1 MATVKERDFAPQQLE
16 PQLDDHP
23 EQLPAQDHSDS
34 DSTATDSSDEFDWD
48 KDDDEAQVVETH
60 AVKAKRGRALWLLF
74 MKLARPIR
82 ILLAG
87 IIGCAILIAPL
98 LVFELRFE
106 SNPARPHVKAWSLWF
121 AIIWA
126 AGCLTSMLIENL
138 PRFIIAIIIL
148 FGGQVERLKIQLEL
162 TLAVKFW
169 LKLVLDVAWAWISLS
184 VIRAFEKPPGSYW
197 VIVNRVMQA
206 LFSAAIILFFEKLF
220 LRFVAINFHQKAL
233 ADRLAENR
241 LGLKALDR
249 LSNAQPTVRKT
260 AYGKRGRKTPTG
272 SVDFSAL
279 RLKDPE
285 VTQHTPTASK
295 TPKQTPTRKQRRR
308 KAMTSIIV
316 DQVGG
321 AIGQVALKNSRFNRA
336 GDISGLDS
344 ARKLARKLFGA
355 LSDVYPPRSHLLVE
369 DFYPYFHS
377 TAEATAAFAL
387 FDKDGNGDISKKEMR
402 EAVQRIYRE
411 RKALT
416 SSLKDVGSAV
426 AKLDAVLV
434 AACLI
439 MVIFVC
445 LLIFNRNDTLTS
457 LVPLATIILGF
468 SFIFGNS
475 AATLFNSLIF
485 IFSTHVFDVGDLVI
499 IDDQVL
505 MVREFGL
512 FATTF
517 RRVDGQEVIAPNS
530 LLASSKIVHN
540 LRRSHSMW
548 ETTNLMV
555 AYTTPLEVLEELR
568 ARITAY
574 VAANNREWS
583 NSALN
588 IDKMDY
594 QNAIHL
600 IVAME
605 HRSHWQDWGGR
616 WTRRTAF
623 MRHLKTVLEELDVR
637 YSLPVQ
643 PVVFPNGLPPVSSP
657 QGPDLGNGGS
667 FLSSDSRL
675 MPQARPFRFGK
686 HEPHIQSR
694 RVTAPSHIFLP
705 PTTSAG
711 ATSPLD
717 TRRTTF
723 PDMTSMDEDILSD
736 VVPSNIVSR
745 QPSQGADGESE
756 YDEEMPSAAEEEEQ
770 QDELQEDEDV
780 PKASTSRTTRKRSEK
795 TQKRK
800 VAEGKLHV
808 KRQEMDKAKIA
819 DAAKRYSYLLGQT
832 ELFKHF
838 VDIKRAKDPEYAA
851 LMDAQQPKAKGRG
864 RKKAVDASARHRKS
878 EKEEDEEM
886 LKDGEAAVDGD
897 DQPYVFESSPSFI
910 NGEMRSYQL
919 QGLNWMVSL
928 HHNGLNGILADEMG
942 LGKTLQTIS
951 FLSYLKFHKDVH
963 GPHLVVVPKSTL
975 QNWAREFERWSPQ
988 FNVVLLTGSKEER
1001 AEIVVNRLLPQ
1012 DFEVCITSYEICLI
1026 EKSALKKFS
1035 FEYIVID
1042 EAHRIKNVDSIL
1054 SQIVRSF
1061 MSRGRLLITGT
1072 PLQNN
1077 LKELFALL
1085 NFICP
1090 EIFVDY
1096 ADLDSFLHKD
1106 DSEDEEEKSKKV
1118 VEALHK
1124 ILRPFLLRRVK
1135 ADVERTLL
1143 PKKEINIYVGLTEMQ
1158 RKWYRSVLE
1167 KDIDAVNG
1175 LTGKKE
1181 GKTRLMNMV
1190 MQLRKVT
1197 CHPYLFDGA
1206 EPGPPYTTDEH
1217 LIDNCGKMIILDKL
1231 LKSMNEKGSR
1241 VLIFSQ
1247 MSRVLDILEDYC
1259 LFRGY
1264 KYCRI
1269 DGGTAHE
1276 DRILAIDEYNKP
1288 GSEKFIF
1295 LLTTRAG
1302 GLGINLTTA
1311 DIVVLYDSDWNPQA
1325 DLQAMDRAHRIG
1337 QTKQVYVFRFITE
1350 GSVEERMLER
1360 AAQKLRLDQLVI
1372 QQGRTQQAKAA
1383 NKDELLDMITHGAE
1397 KILSTTDNL
1406 VVDDD
1411 IDAIIQ
1417 RGEER
1422 TTELNSKYEGLGIE
1436 DLSNFKS
1443 EASVQQWEG
1452 EDFRAGRKALN
1463 FNLLSLAKR
1472 ERKSNYSVD
1481 SYFKDAMRTTGA
1493 KPEKGPKLPRAPKQI
1508 TLQDFQFFDAELHL
1522 FQERELAV
1530 HKRANGVVVPLP
1542 EPQGPDDT
1550 PEMLEIKRE
1559 HAQEFIDTGM
1569 KFYRWIDK

>member
-1 MATVKERDFAPQQLE
+1 
-16 PQLDDHP
+16 
-23 EQLPAQDHSDS
+23 
-34 DSTATDSSDEFDWD
+34 
-48 KDDDEAQVVETH
+48 
-60 AVKAKRGRALWLLF
+60 
-74 MKLARPIR
+74 
-82 ILLAG
+82 
-87 IIGCAILIAPL
+87 
-98 LVFELRFE
+98 
-106 SNPARPHVKAWSLWF
+106 
-121 AIIWA
+121 
-126 AGCLTSMLIENL
+126 
-138 PRFIIAIIIL
+138 
-148 FGGQVERLKIQLEL
+148 
-162 TLAVKFW
+162 
-169 LKLVLDVAWAWISLS
+169 
-184 VIRAFEKPPGSYW
+184 
-197 VIVNRVMQA
+197 
-206 LFSAAIILFFEKLF
+206 
-220 LRFVAINFHQKAL
+220 
-233 ADRLAENR
+233 
-241 LGLKALDR
+241 
-249 LSNAQPTVRKT
+249 
-260 AYGKRGRKTPTG
+260 
-272 SVDFSAL
+272 
-279 RLKDPE
+279 
-285 VTQHTPTASK
+285 
-295 TPKQTPTRKQRRR
+295 
-308 KAMTSIIV
+308 
-316 DQVGG
+316 
-321 AIGQVALKNSRFNRA
+321 
-336 GDISGLDS
+336 
-344 ARKLARKLFGA
+344 
-355 LSDVYPPRSHLLVE
+355 
-369 DFYPYFHS
+369 
-377 TAEATAAFAL
+377 
-387 FDKDGNGDISKKEMR
+387 
-402 EAVQRIYRE
+402 
-411 RKALT
+411 
-416 SSLKDVGSAV
+416 
-426 AKLDAVLV
+426 
-434 AACLI
+434 
-439 MVIFVC
+439 
-445 LLIFNRNDTLTS
+445 
-457 LVPLATIILGF
+457 
-468 SFIFGNS
+468 
-475 AATLFNSLIF
+475 
-485 IFSTHVFDVGDLVI
+485 
-499 IDDQVL
+499 
-505 MVREFGL
+505 
-512 FATTF
+512 
-517 RRVDGQEVIAPNS
+517 
-530 LLASSKIVHN
+530 
-540 LRRSHSMW
+540 
-548 ETTNLMV
+548 
-555 AYTTPLEVLEELR
+555 
-568 ARITAY
+568 
-574 VAANNREWS
+574 
-583 NSALN
+583 
-588 IDKMDY
+588 
-594 QNAIHL
+594 
-600 IVAME
+600 
-605 HRSHWQDWGGR
+605 
-616 WTRRTAF
+616 
-623 MRHLKTVLEELDVR
+623 
-637 YSLPVQ
+637 
-643 PVVFPNGLPPVSSP
+643 
-657 QGPDLGNGGS
+657 
-667 FLSSDSRL
+667 
-675 MPQARPFRFGK
+675 
-686 HEPHIQSR
+686 
-694 RVTAPSHIFLP
+694 
-705 PTTSAG
+705 
-711 ATSPLD
+711 
-717 TRRTTF
+717 
-723 PDMTSMDEDILSD
+723 MDEDILSD

-745 QPSQGADGESE
+745 QPSTGADGESE
-756 YDEEMPSAAEEEEQ
+756 YDEMEVDEVPSEVEE
-770 QDELQEDEDV
+770 DELQEEEA
-780 PKASTSRTTRKRSEK
+780 PKPKKTTRKKSEK

-800 VAEGKLHV
+800 ADEGKLQA
-808 KRQEMDKAKIA
+808 KREEMDKAKTA

-851 LMDAQQPKAKGRG
+851 LMDAQQPKGKGRG
-864 RKKAVDASARHRKS
+864 RKKAVDSNARHRKS
-878 EKEEDEEM
+878 EKEEDEEL
-886 LKDGEAAVDGD
+886 LKDGEAAADGD
-897 DQPYVFESSPSFI
+897 DQPFVFETSPSFI

-951 FLSYLKFHKDVH
+951 FLSYLKFHKEVN

-975 QNWAREFERWSPQ
+975 QNWAREFERWSPT

-1001 AEIVVNRLLPQ
+1001 AEIVASRLLPQ

-1106 DSEDEEEKSKKV
+1106 DSDNEEEKSKKV

-1231 LKSMNEKGSR
+1231 LKSMKEKGSR

-1259 LFRGY
+1259 LFRSF

-1269 DGGTAHE
+1269 DGSTAHD
-1276 DRILAIDEYNKP
+1276 DRIVAIDEYNKP

-1350 GSVEERMLER
+1350 NSVEERMLER

-1397 KILSTTDNL
+1397 KILSTSDELLIN
-1406 VVDDD
+1406 DD

-1422 TTELNSKYEGLGIE
+1422 TTELSSKYEGLGIE

-1481 SYFKDAMRTTGA
+1481 SYFKDAMGSKPTA
-1493 KPEKGPKLPRAPKQI
+1493 KPDRGPKVPRAPKQL
-1508 TLQDFQFFDAELHL
+1508 TLQDFQFFPAELMAY
-1522 FQERELAV
+1522 QERELAY
-1530 HKRANGVVVPLP
+1530 HKKQNGIAATVREAAGP
-1542 EPQGPDDT
+1542 EDT
-1550 PEMLEIKRE
+1550 PEKLEAERVAAQEVIDNAEPLNEDEAAHKEELIEQGFPDWTRRDFQQFVRALESHGWNQNFEVYAAEIPEKSTADVEKYYEVFEQRWTGLQEYQRINTRIQEGEAKRTKRDNLEYLLGEKINSVRYPMQELELNYPTTKGKVYSEEEDRYLLCRLFNYGMQTEDVYERIKRDITE
-1559 HAQEFIDTGM
+1559 FPVFRFDWFFKSRTTQELQRRCTTLLGMIEKEAEQRQLEEARVKGKGKKRTIDDVKKESRPSTPSGSGASSS
-1569 KFYRWIDK
+1569 KQPAKKKKKT